1 MSQSLPLQT
10 HRSDQTSAAVIIN
23 PKLIPDH
30 HTTIRRQ
37 QWEDAAR
44 VWLASLPHL
53 RDPSAY
59 EIDAW
64 IDFNRSSIPEDVR
77 SLPRTDLHQ
86 RILSLRLSIPI
97 ASQAVGCGQ
106 VEFPYRFQR
115 TDQWLPVYKWLES
128 LDKDMIVNSKEI
140 TDWLSSN
147 TEFRDSMLVRHSRYH
162 LMHYIQKLHLK
173 LLKKKGKLPKG
184 MLLSTAR
191 ASVKSFNGVMA
202 RNDASLAKP
211 TSSNLK
217 DDGTFSSKR
226 NEAFLDMNY
235 LQKQLTSILSQQNG
249 NSNVAK
255 GCMPSLHN
263 PKQEHHTPLHSSDI
277 AKKDEGEWVNLKS
290 ASSSPNAKRNS
301 TTQTIAVANI
311 GHKRRRDPIILTTAW
326 SYSEAYSDITSSHYR
341 EGRKI
346 FHLQEDYLTIQT
358 LQHAYLEESEVLH
371 GHYLANMVVMLEG
384 TRKGWRSLECQF
396 EGLAMSLKRRSYSS
410 WAPTWCAYTSGAIV
424 QPHGRQGVQ
433 KVLNVRF
440 HPEGLPQLVCG
451 SNEAPN
457 ELLLYNLL
465 SGKAIQ
471 LVGHGCEI
479 KAVDFAVRGASIVSC
494 GSNMLKQLPFESKFS
509 QFRQLKR
516 LHLFHL
522 ATVAHTFVPL
532 ALSNSTLVWDTRLM
546 PTNVQQM
553 HLGRLQK

>member
-10 HRSDQTSAAVIIN
+10 LRSDQTSAVIN

-86 RILSLRLSIPI
+86 RILSLRLSIRI

-173 LLKKKGKLPKG
+173 LLKKKGSCQRKKKEQSFGSLDVSFSNAPYPSNYNDIHGPIKKCGVNERKMGVGELIEVAIDILEGEQLRG

-226 NEAFLDMNY
+226 NEAFLRYELLTD

-326 SYSEAYSDITSSHYR
+326 SYSKAYS
-341 EGRKI
+341 
-346 FHLQEDYLTIQT
+346 
-358 LQHAYLEESEVLH
+358 
-371 GHYLANMVVMLEG
+371 
-384 TRKGWRSLECQF
+384 
-396 EGLAMSLKRRSYSS
+396 
-410 WAPTWCAYTSGAIV
+410 
-424 QPHGRQGVQ
+424 
-433 KVLNVRF
+433 
-440 HPEGLPQLVCG
+440 VCG
-451 SNEAPN
+451 IRFPCS
-457 ELLLYNLL
+457 
-465 SGKAIQ
+465 
-471 LVGHGCEI
+471 
-479 KAVDFAVRGASIVSC
+479 
-494 GSNMLKQLPFESKFS
+494 
-509 QFRQLKR
+509 
-516 LHLFHL
+516 
-522 ATVAHTFVPL
+522 
-532 ALSNSTLVWDTRLM
+532 
-546 PTNVQQM
+546 
-553 HLGRLQK
+553 